1 MKILV
6 VDQDALA
13 TQLIRSKLEPMGHQ
27 VVEEPVKNNAVD
39 RMANDNFDVVFIDP
53 APLTTPRQMILN
65 ARRSVANYPYIILMS
80 ETIPHEEAAK
90 SGANDL
96 LTKPLDPE
104 ALGQKMEN
112 AERLIKLVQRIGDD
126 SEDFPSAG
134 GVIAKSAFNQLF
146 LSAMDRA
153 DRYGERTFI
162 LQIGLSNYKDIL
174 ELDGSY
180 AAEFAVAKLSQYL
193 VLLRRQSDIIGQTGK
208 SEYSLLLQ
216 RPIYETEPTEAANRF
231 AQELAQYKDLDSSG
245 QTSAEVTVSLIDV
258 PAGAMSIQHV
268 FSPGADDGAGGEAA
282 ES

>member
-13 TQLIRSKLEPMGHQ
+13 TQLIRSKLEPQGHQ
-27 VVEEPVKNNAVD
+27 IVEEPVKNNAVD
-39 RMANDNFDVVFIDP
+39 RLAKDDFDMVFIDP
-53 APLTTPRQMILN
+53 VPLTEPRQMILN
-65 ARRSVANYPYIILMS
+65 MRRSVKNYPYIILTS
-80 ETIPHEEAAK
+80 ETIPVEEAAK

-96 LTKPLDPE
+96 LSKPLNPE
-104 ALGQKMEN
+104 ALAEKIVN
-112 AERLIKLVQRIGDD
+112 AERLIELVERIGDD

-162 LQIGLSNYKDIL
+162 LQISLSNYQDIFD
-174 ELDGSY
+174 LDGSY

-208 SEYSLLLQ
+208 NEYSLLLQ

-231 AQELAQYKDLDSSG
+231 AQELSQFKDLDSSG
-245 QTSAEVTVSLIDV
+245 RTSAEVTVSLLDI
-258 PAGAMSIQHV
+258 PAGALTIQHV
-268 FSPGADDGAGGEAA
+268 FKPGGDEQAEAA
-282 ES
+282 S